1 MKTYFFVFYC
11 FLILFNDDDIRLFRS
26 LKSNSLVMNAIIIPN
41 VVDKMNDCIQFNE
54 LFFRIKHVMLVNA
67 INDIML
73 IHSWLPNFKL
83 NVLLAI
89 INWIKQVAN
98 CTHKLVNAAP

>member
-1 MKTYFFVFYC
+1 M
-11 FLILFNDDDIRLFRS
+11 LFNDDDIRLFRS
-26 LKSNSLVMNAIIIPN
+26 LKSNSLVMNAIIIPD

-98 CTHKLVNAAP
+98 CTQRLVKAAP

>member
-1 MKTYFFVFYC
+1 M
-11 FLILFNDDDIRLFRS
+11 LFNDDDIRLFRS

-67 INDIML
+67 INDMIKQNNIEGIILGCTEIEML
-73 IHSWLPNFKL
+73 IKPNDLSIPIFDTTQ
-83 NVLLAI
+83 AHI
-89 INWIKQVAN
+89 DCI
-98 CTHKLVNAAP
+98 VNYTLERL

>member
-1 MKTYFFVFYC
+1 
-11 FLILFNDDDIRLFRS
+11 
-26 LKSNSLVMNAIIIPN
+26 MNAIIIPD

-73 IHSWLPNFKL
+73 IHS
-83 NVLLAI
+83 
-89 INWIKQVAN
+89 
-98 CTHKLVNAAP
+98 